1 MSTKKPPPVGST
13 TFDASTIA
21 TSFEQLFTDADALRA
36 ATLSNLANTRTARTV
51 VMQRERD
58 DLATKLGA
66 NAPEVTQLDAAIAD
80 DTTLAKSLAAQGAA
94 AAQPPVTAAADE
106 TVVQGVVRDATGKPA
121 SGVKVSLAEPK
132 GEVLATSSSAKDGHF
147 VLRHKAAAKTEVPD
161 KIELRVHD
169 KRHPTP
175 IELDRGNGVAFV
187 TVNLEG

>member
-1 MSTKKPPPVGST
+1 MSTKKPTPAGSV
-13 TFDASTIA
+13 TFDVSSVA
-21 TSFEQLFTDADALRA
+21 TSFEQLFGDADALRA
-36 ATLSNLANTRTARTV
+36 AGLTSLANTRTARTV

-58 DLATKLGA
+58 NVAATLGA

-80 DTTLAKSLAAQGAA
+80 DTALAKSLSAQGTA

-132 GEVLATSSSAKDGHF
+132 GDVLTTTSSAKDGHF
-147 VLRHKAAAKTEVPD
+147 VLRHKAAAKTEVAD
-161 KIELRVHD
+161 KIEVRVHD

-175 IELDRGNGVAFV
+175 IELERGNGVAFV